1 VVQITLGAA
10 RFWSED
16 GRQSCQSHK
25 KSSFIDW
32 SISYWAAATSF
43 HFAFPCGAPF
53 FETANDDGKPERA
66 SLAGKLS
73 LSSSSSRR
81 SAQCHSGLSG
91 VGLLAEAFFRGA
103 VVLADRDWLAGLLI
117 GKRFVHVQVGNFD
130 ERLAR
135 SMSDIF
141 TQNGP
146 FYVRSMEAV
155 DGCADF
161 GP

>member
-1 VVQITLGAA
+1 MGASPANRKKIIFHRLADLLLG
-10 RFWSED
+10 
-16 GRQSCQSHK
+16 GGNP
-25 KSSFIDW
+25 
-32 SISYWAAATSF
+32 F

-53 FETANDDGKPERA
+53 FETANDDEKPERA

-91 VGLLAEAFFRGA
+91 VGLLAEAYFRGA

-155 DGCADF
+155 DGCADL